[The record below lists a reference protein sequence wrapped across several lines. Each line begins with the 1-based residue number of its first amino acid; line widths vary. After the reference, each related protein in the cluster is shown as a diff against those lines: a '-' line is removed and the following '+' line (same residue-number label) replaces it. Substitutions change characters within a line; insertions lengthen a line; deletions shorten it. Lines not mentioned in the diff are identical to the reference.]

1 MPLWGGE
8 IMIYQRYEMQS
19 HRTNRTHSHR
29 RNAMHSH
36 RTTMARTTL
45 VPTGRHAI
53 AQGNALVSIGVIIPR
68 PEGAEPVENVRGA
81 QSHWQT
87 FASGSHFGHAV
98 VA

>member
-8 IMIYQRYEMQS
+8 IMIYQRYETHN
-19 HRTNRTHSHR
+19 HRTNR
-29 RNAMHSH
+29 AHSH

-87 FASGSHFGHAV
+87 FAAGSHFGHAA